1 MPNGKEDI
9 WGKPLIPTHLTGGI
23 KPGVTPPIVS
33 GTIPPPLPDQP
44 SLPEQYPE
52 LESYNID
59 PDNGYTNIP
68 NGEVSDGNFQ
78 TSTQYAHAAMQIGP
92 DTSKINKGVYSIPD
106 TSAAKSAR
114 GKGEKILSGYG
125 PNQQVITQDQLRLRK
140 LRDRYDRKMAKAE
153 QKFTKE
159 QLNK

>member
-9 WGKPLIPTHLTGGI
+9 WGKPPIPTHLTGGI
-23 KPGVTPPIVS
+23 KPGVTPPVVG
-33 GTIPPPLPDQP
+33 GTTLPPPPDQP
-44 SLPEQYPE
+44 SLPEQYPVSE

-68 NGEVSDGNFQ
+68 NGEVSDSNFQ

-106 TSAAKSAR
+106 TSAAAVAR
-114 GKGEKILSGYG
+114 GKGEEILSGYG
-125 PNQQVITQDQLRLRK
+125 PDQQVSRQDQLRLKK
-140 LRDRYDRKMAKAE
+140 LRDRYDRKMTKAE
-153 QKFTKE
+153 QI
-159 QLNK
+159 NK